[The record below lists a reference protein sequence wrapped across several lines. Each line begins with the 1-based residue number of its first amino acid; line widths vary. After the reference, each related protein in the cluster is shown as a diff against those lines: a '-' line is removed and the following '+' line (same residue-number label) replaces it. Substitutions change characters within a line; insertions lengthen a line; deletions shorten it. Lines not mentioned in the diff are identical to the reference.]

1 MTQEPSSSE
10 LSDASGGSSPF
21 GPFIFDSKANPTIE
35 QLRKRRRENSSPRPS
50 DSKKH
55 IKVSSDRPEDETTE
69 RLNASSHRGKPPTFV
84 PIKRAPSS
92 DIEEWDATGTEDP
105 CSADFE
111 GQYDQ
116 SQLGSLYLNEV
127 IDSTQT
133 RSGSDWERE
142 NTADFETKFSQLAVD
157 QPCFKKAESLVAST
171 SRNITGKIQVLKE
184 EEGGTEPEIDSLN
197 RRLETISSPVAGEQ
211 LVRYAGAS
219 GQTGA
224 GKSKMQGCL
233 LDRPDASKTSSTG
246 ESGTDVPWEYAM
258 RNPGTLTKCH
268 AEIIFKTQELIEQ
281 IVTEAC
287 AECYRF
293 RRLNRIEVGDKV
305 YEEALKCRE
314 QELNLLFTLTV
325 GSSSGADVG
334 SMERLESLL
343 NGMRG
348 ERDAKVIGLI
358 LAEITAYLDSLG
370 RVDGK
375 AILNDDDVKT
385 LRDKCLKYA
394 GPNRDPKTNALAR
407 SPWRLVKCIK
417 FYLDAPILEDGLILS
432 DLPGTG
438 DADRTRMETA
448 QEQAASCQILMI
460 CGATERFTNQDII
473 DKEIR
478 TLIRT
483 GRLAHCILVATKI
496 DLIDHD
502 QTQNF
507 SPHENE
513 QIACLRQREETV
525 RSELEKLEES
535 AGEAKEAM
543 QEVDIEDEE
552 RARRRE
558 SFFEISIQ
566 CDTKKTEVDIATAEV
581 RSANIR
587 ARNNHIRGI
596 MRERI
601 SRIIEKMN
609 GGHLPRMFFLS
620 SNTYLLHKAAKGEKK
635 KKLDL
640 SLWQTGVG
648 PLRQY
653 LRGAPAVARK
663 ENLQWAFAELRK
675 LLIAFDLHCSKTRLE
690 LKNDVLSLLEGPATK
705 VRLDI
710 SRTIGK
716 LKSTFEDIVVAIIEQ
731 RESNWIANAKAL
743 HGHWSEIHHASFNC
757 ICAKGGRHVTGE
769 GISYDLGEDICEH
782 MDWELVA
789 VFEALNSEIN
799 KAGKKLRK
807 GVREALTGMEKLLKG
822 IPFPFMK

>member
-1 MTQEPSSSE
+1 MRELSSSE
-10 LSDASGGSSPF
+10 LSDPSNGSSPL
-21 GPFIFDSKANPTIE
+21 GPSIFDSKTNPTIA
-35 QLRKRRRENSSPRPS
+35 QLRKRRRENNSPRPS

-55 IKVSSDRPEDETTE
+55 IKISTTRPENESTDQ
-69 RLNASSHRGKPPTFV
+69 LNTPSQREASPTLV
-84 PIKRAPSS
+84 PVKRATSS
-92 DIEEWDATGTEDP
+92 DIEEWDVNGIEDP
-105 CSADFE
+105 YDE
-111 GQYDQ
+111 ELQGQYDQ
-116 SQLGSLYLNEV
+116 SALGSLYLNEV
-127 IDSTQT
+127 IDSSQT
-133 RSGSDWERE
+133 RSGIEWERE
-142 NTADFETKFSQLAVD
+142 NRADFETKFSRLAVD
-157 QPCFKKAESLVAST
+157 QPCFKKAEGLMASV
-171 SRNITGKIQVLKE
+171 SKRITRMIQAL
-184 EEGGTEPEIDSLN
+184 EGEGYTEPEIDSLN
-197 RRLETISSPVAGEQ
+197 RRIETTSSPVAGEQ
-211 LVRYAGAS
+211 LVRIAGAL
-219 GQTGA
+219 GLTGA
-224 GKSKMQGCL
+224 GKSKFLGCL

-246 ESGTDVPWEYAM
+246 ESGTDVTWEYTM
-258 RNPGTLTKCH
+258 RKPGMPTKCH

-281 IVTEAC
+281 IVLEAC

-314 QELNLLFTLTV
+314 QEFNLLFTLTV
-325 GSSSGADVG
+325 GSRSDADVG
-334 SMERLESLL
+334 SMEKLEALL
-343 NGMRG
+343 NGMRS
-348 ERDAKVIGLI
+348 EWDAKVIGPI
-358 LAEITAYLDSLG
+358 LAEISAYLDSLG

-375 AILNDDDVKT
+375 AILNDNDVKT

-460 CGATERFTNQDII
+460 CGATDRFTNQDII

-478 TLIRT
+478 SLIRT
-483 GRLAHCILVATKI
+483 GRLAYCILVATKI

-502 QTQNF
+502 QAQRF
-507 SPHENE
+507 SPEENE
-513 QIACLRQREETV
+513 HIARLRQKEEAV
-525 RSELEKLEES
+525 RSELEKLEEKAS
-535 AGEAKEAM
+535 EAKEAM
-543 QEVDIEDEE
+543 EEEDIEDDEK
-552 RARRRE
+552 ARLRE
-558 SFFEISIQ
+558 SYFDISIK
-566 CDTKKTEVDIATAEV
+566 CSTKKTELDIATAEV
-581 RSANIR
+581 HSANIR

-601 SRIIEKMN
+601 TRIIEKMN

-620 SNTYLLHKAAKGEKK
+620 SNTYLLQKAAKGEKK

-653 LRGAPAVARK
+653 LREAPAVAKK

-690 LKNDVLSLLEGPATK
+690 LKNDVLCLLKGPATK

-710 SRTIGK
+710 SRTIGE
-716 LKSTFEDIVVAIIEQ
+716 LKSAFEDIVVAIVEQ

-743 HGHWSEIHHASFNC
+743 HGHWNDIHHASFSR

-769 GISYDLGEDICEH
+769 GISYDLGEDICEN
-782 MDWELVA
+782 MDMELVA

-807 GVREALTGMEKLLKG
+807 GVREALAGMENLLKG
-822 IPFPFMK
+822 ISFLLRE